1 MRFHTYLQSLILL
14 LPFVMSIGANAQD
27 VDEAK
32 RETPLRLEATIRG
45 NKEQPRVLSIVPWQ
59 LPKHRN
65 IRGAL
70 LWTPMNTQPQPIER
84 NRFLRRIALNQ
95 HFSDVD
101 ELKVPQAK
109 HDE

>member
-1 MRFHTYLQSLILL
+1 MRFHTYRLSLMLL
-14 LPFVMSIGANAQD
+14 SSFVVSLSANAQN
-27 VDEAK
+27 VDEATPD
-32 RETPLRLEATIRG
+32 TPLRLEATIRG

-84 NRFLRRIALNQ
+84 NRFLRRVALNQ

-101 ELKVPQAK
+101 EMKVPPATQ
-109 HDE
+109 DN

>member
-1 MRFHTYLQSLILL
+1 MRFHIYRLSLVLL
-14 LPFVMSIGANAQD
+14 VSFVLSLGASAQD

-32 RETPLRLEATIRG
+32 SEEPLRLEATIRG

-70 LWTPMNTQPQPIER
+70 QWTPMNTQPQPLER
-84 NRFLRRIALNQ
+84 NRFLRRVALNQ
-95 HFSDVD
+95 HFKDAD
-101 ELKVPQAK
+101 EMKVPPATQ
-109 HDE
+109 DN

>member
-1 MRFHTYLQSLILL
+1 MRFHTYHLSLMLL
-14 LPFVMSIGANAQD
+14 LPFTMSLDANAQD

-32 RETPLRLEATIRG
+32 SEPPLRLEATIRG

-70 LWTPMNTQPQPIER
+70 LWTPMNTKPQPIER
-84 NRFLRRIALNQ
+84 NRFLRRVALNQ
-95 HFSDVD
+95 HFRDVD
-101 ELKVPQAK
+101 ALKVPPAK
-109 HDE
+109 HDN

>member
-1 MRFHTYLQSLILL
+1 MRFHTYRLSLMLL
-14 LPFVMSIGANAQD
+14 SSFVVSLGANAQN
-27 VDEAK
+27 VDEATPD
-32 RETPLRLEATIRG
+32 TPLRLEATIRG

-84 NRFLRRIALNQ
+84 NRFLRRVALNQ
-95 HFSDVD
+95 HFSDV
-101 ELKVPQAK
+101 EALKVPPAT
-109 HDE
+109 HDN